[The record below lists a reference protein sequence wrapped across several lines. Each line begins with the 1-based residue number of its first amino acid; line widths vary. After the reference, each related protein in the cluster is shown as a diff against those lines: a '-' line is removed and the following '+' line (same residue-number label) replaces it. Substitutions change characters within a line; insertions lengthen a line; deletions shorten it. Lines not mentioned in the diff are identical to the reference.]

1 MNRARLG
8 LLLAALL
15 ATPTL
20 ARAQART
27 KAAAGGQAHGVVTK
41 PPQVAHF
48 VAPTVPDDVKLDQT
62 ATVELEIAIGVDGK
76 VSEANVLTGS
86 GIPELDDAAKAA
98 ALALEFEPAEID
110 GVPAPVRIKYKY
122 EIQPPAPTQT
132 VPDTAAF
139 TGTVTDQKT
148 KAPLAGVKIELDT
161 GQSAITDDAGHFAI
175 DGVTPGTHGVTL
187 SGPTFTPI
195 GTEETLEAGRRYEAS
210 YEVQVA
216 AAAVPDEERADFE
229 VVIVAT
235 KLGSKITSTEV
246 TAEQGARVAGTGG
259 DVAKVVENLP
269 GVARST
275 VGSGAI
281 VVWGAGA
288 QDTRVYVDGVH
299 IPVLYHEGGY
309 RSVIHS
315 DLVRSVEL
323 QPGGYGAS
331 YGRGLGGLI
340 TVGLKPLEEPG
351 YHGSV
356 QVDAIDSSASLRGSL
371 NDKFHFG
378 VAARKS
384 YLDWVLARVTSEDVG
399 DFVPIPKYWD
409 AQARVSYTPD
419 EDTSLELGTLFS
431 YDTIDHN
438 LGSSDPADI
447 KREAKMTRFSRYYL
461 HYVKKQGGDTT
472 SIVPY
477 VGFDETRV
485 RDIFGTVPA
494 ELDNRTT
501 VYGLRASYTTNPV
514 PWIAFSAGIDLEAA
528 VSSLTRN
535 GSVTTPPREG
545 DLHVFGQL
553 PQDQDNFDNWKT
565 TTAGLAPY
573 AEADFSLFDD
583 KLHLIPGLRIEPQV
597 VRVSRLAPP
606 ESDSP
611 PVGFEREDTEV
622 DPRFAVRWNVSKRVM
637 AKAAVGIY
645 HQPPFAEDL
654 SSVFG
659 NPKLGPANARQF
671 LVGAGY
677 KLSKPLSFEVTSFY
691 SNSSDLAYRSP
702 LPTPLRSQALLQGG
716 DGRAYGTQFLLRHDL
731 VDRFFGWVSL
741 SIIRSERRDGPT
753 ANWRLFDFDQTF
765 VFTVVGSYDLG
776 AGFDVGSRFRY
787 SSGYP
792 RTPVV
797 GADVDERVDG
807 YFPRFGA
814 QNSIRIPSF
823 YALDVRGAKHFKFG
837 EQLALELYLDVQNVT
852 NHKNDEEIVYNYDY
866 TKRSYI
872 TGMPILPVVGGKLSW

>member
-1 MNRARLG
+1 MKPAHSV
-8 LLLAALL
+8 LLLAALT
-15 ATPTL
+15 ATAGL
-20 ARAQART
+20 ARAQGEAEPPT
-27 KAAAGGQAHGVVTK
+27 AAQPHGVVTK
-41 PPQVAHF
+41 APRVSHF
-48 VAPTVPDDVKLDQT
+48 VAPSVPEDVTLEQT
-62 ATVELEIAIGVDGK
+62 AKVELEIAIGADGK
-76 VSEANVLTGS
+76 VSEASVLNGS
-86 GIPELDDAAKAA
+86 GNAELDEAAKAA

-110 GVPAPVRIKYKY
+110 GAPAAVRIKYSY
-122 EIQPPAPTQT
+122 EIQPPAPVEA

-139 TGTVTDQKT
+139 AGAVLDQKT
-148 KAPLAGVKIELDT
+148 KQPLAGVKVELDS
-161 GQSAITDDAGHFAI
+161 GQSALTDDAGRF
-175 DGVTPGTHGVTL
+175 DMEGVPPGTHGVTL

-195 GTEETLEAGRRYEAS
+195 GTEETLVGGRRYEAS
-210 YEVQVA
+210 YEVQVEA
-216 AAAVPDEERADFE
+216 AATPDEERADFE

-246 TAEQGARVAGTGG
+246 TAEQGQRVAGTGG

-315 DLVRSVEL
+315 DLVQSVEL
-323 QPGGYGAS
+323 EPGGYGAS

-340 TVGLKPLEEPG
+340 TVGLKPLDEPG

-371 NDKFHFG
+371 NDKLHFG
-378 VAARKS
+378 VAVRKS
-384 YLDWVLARVTSEDVG
+384 YLDWVLHQVTSEDVG

-409 AQARVSYTPD
+409 AQGRVSWTPD
-419 EDTSLELGTLFS
+419 ENTSIELGTLLS

-438 LGSSDPADI
+438 LGSSDPADV
-447 KREAKMTRFSRYYL
+447 KRESKMTRFSRYYL
-461 HYVKKQGGDTT
+461 RYTKKHDTDTT

-477 VGFDETRV
+477 IGFDETRM
-485 RDIFGTVPA
+485 RDIFGIVPA
-494 ELDNRTT
+494 QLDNKTT
-501 VYGLRASYTTNPV
+501 VVGFRASHTTNPV
-514 PWIAFSAGIDLEAA
+514 PWIAFSAGLDVEMS
-528 VSSLTRN
+528 VSSLSRN

-545 DLHVFGQL
+545 DLYVFGQL
-553 PQDQDNFDNWKT
+553 PQDQINADTWT
-565 TTAGLAPY
+565 TTVAGLAPY
-573 AEADFSLFDD
+573 AEADFSLLGDQ
-583 KLHLIPGLRIEPQV
+583 LHLIPGLRIEPQI

-606 ESDSP
+606 ESDLP
-611 PVGFEREDTEV
+611 PVGGVREDTAF
-622 DPRFAVRWNVSKRVM
+622 DPRLAVRWNATKRIT

-645 HQPPFAEDL
+645 HQPPFPEDL
-654 SSVFG
+654 SAVFG
-659 NPKLGPANARQF
+659 NPNLGPANARQY
-671 LVGAGY
+671 LVGGAF
-677 KLSKPLSFEVTSFY
+677 KLSRPLSFEVTSFY
-691 SNSSDLAYRSP
+691 SHSEDLAYRSP
-702 LPTPLRSQALLQGG
+702 LPTPIRAAALLQGG
-716 DGRAYGTQFLLRHDL
+716 YGRAYGTQFLLRHEL
-731 VDRFFGWVSL
+731 IDRFFGWLSL
-741 SIIRSERRDGPT
+741 SMIRSERRTADG
-753 ANWRLFDFDQTF
+753 AYRLFDFDQTF
-765 VFTVVGSYDLG
+765 VFTAVGSYDLG
-776 AGFDVGSRFRY
+776 AGFDVGARFRY

-797 GADVDERVDG
+797 GADYDARVDG

-837 EQLALELYLDVQNVT
+837 NQLALEIYLDVQNVT

-866 TKRSYI
+866 SKKSYI
-872 TGMPILPVVGGKLSW
+872 TGMPILPVLGGKLSW